1 MKSIIIFV
9 LSIWAISE
17 TQGACS
23 RICTSPCATGSS
35 YRETTIAAGTNCPTT
50 ATFGGFN
57 GFNSFGGRPGGKL
70 LWPFFNDY
78 WYLFLLH
85 CCIFNHGMF

>member
-1 MKSIIIFV
+1 MKTIIIFV

-35 YRETTIAAGTNCPTT
+35 YRETTVAAGTTCPTT

-57 GFNSFGGRPGGKL
+57 GFNGFGGRPGGKL
-70 LWPFFNDY
+70 SHGRAVFLKDY
-78 WYLFLLH
+78 VFVYINGF
-85 CCIFNHGMF
+85 